1 MPAEQALCAV
11 CKAESGDYSAREER
25 RDGAIALC
33 KFHNSI
39 KLFLLHNRRLYWQLA
54 MPFFLPRPRI
64 PVTVVCG
71 RPGSGKSTY
80 VKNHATPT
88 DLVLD
93 LDEIIAS
100 ITGLPIYHNNNKA
113 FYEMALKTRNTR
125 LAALAMP
132 TRHTKCW
139 LIVSGKTIYERIF
152 WHLKMNSDI
161 VVMNTPLDE
170 CLNRIEVDT
179 RRPVAAKRRH
189 IEAARK
195 WK

>member
-1 MPAEQALCAV
+1 
-11 CKAESGDYSAREER
+11 
-25 RDGAIALC
+25 
-33 KFHNSI
+33 
-39 KLFLLHNRRLYWQLA
+39 
-54 MPFFLPRPRI
+54 MPFFLPKPRI

-80 VKNHATPT
+80 VKSLAAPT

-100 ITGLPIYHNNNKA
+100 IAGLPIYHNNNKA

-125 LAALAMP
+125 LAALSGL
-132 TRHTKCW
+132 TRYTKCW
-139 LIVSGKTIYERIF
+139 LIVSGKTIYERVF
-152 WHLKMNSDI
+152 WHLKTNSDL

-170 CLNRIEVDT
+170 CLRRIQADA
-179 RRPVAAKRRH
+179 RRPKLAKQRQMEVAKR
-189 IEAARK
+189 

>member
-1 MPAEQALCAV
+1 
-11 CKAESGDYSAREER
+11 
-25 RDGAIALC
+25 
-33 KFHNSI
+33 
-39 KLFLLHNRRLYWQLA
+39 

-80 VKNHATPT
+80 VKSLATAT

-100 ITGLPIYHNNNKA
+100 ITGAPIYYSNDKT
-113 FYEMALKTRNTR
+113 FYEMALKERNKR
-125 LAALAMP
+125 LTALAMP
-132 TRHTKCW
+132 THYTRCW

-152 WHLKMNSDI
+152 WHLKMNSNL

-170 CLNRIEVDT
+170 CLKRIEADT
-179 RRPVAAKRRH
+179 RRPNWVKCLQM
-189 IEAARK
+189 EAARK